1 MTQPVVPV
9 DEGYADPG
17 LARLYDA
24 ECPWH
29 PQDDFYLAL
38 DLACP

>member
-1 MTQPVVPV
+1 MTESVVHV
-9 DEGYADPG
+9 DEGYADLS

-38 DLACP
+38 DLAAG